1 MRVAAFSCVLVLAA
15 GSLAGCSSPET
26 FINAHSGVTG
36 QLTLTRLGLTHELDG
51 MPTVTFDAGNDRISA
66 ILRMSVRFEDTA
78 LAFFFINVTG
88 VLRVRDTP
96 TLSAPFTYEAE
107 YPANAQGLRAKLPLT
122 GSLRAGDLYLVC
134 DGDEGPCG
142 LGTRD
147 GRLEVSTTS
156 SISEIRVAGALEFT
170 TDPRVEELP

>member
-1 MRVAAFSCVLVLAA
+1 MRVAALSMMLAL
-15 GSLAGCSSPET
+15 GAGCSSPET

-36 QLTLTRLGLTHELDG
+36 QLTLRRLGLTHELAE
-51 MPTVTFDAGNDRISA
+51 MPTVTFDAGNDKISA
-66 ILRMSVRFEDTA
+66 LLRMTVRFEDVPFD
-78 LAFFFINVTG
+78 FFYINVTS
-88 VLRVRDTP
+88 VLRVRDNP
-96 TLSAPFTYEAE
+96 TLSAPFAYEAE

-156 SISEIRVAGALEFT
+156 SISEIRVQGELEFT
-170 TDPRVEELP
+170 TDPRVEERP